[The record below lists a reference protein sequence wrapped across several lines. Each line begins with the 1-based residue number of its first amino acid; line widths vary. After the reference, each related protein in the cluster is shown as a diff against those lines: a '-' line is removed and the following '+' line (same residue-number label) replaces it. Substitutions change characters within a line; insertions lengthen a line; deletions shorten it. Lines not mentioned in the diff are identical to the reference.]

1 MLKGLYKDILEKSL
15 VGLIRLYQIL
25 ISPFLNPCCRFFP
38 TCSDYAILAIER
50 HGPFRGLLMAGMR
63 LLRCHP
69 LHPGGYD
76 PVR

>member
-25 ISPFLNPCCRFFP
+25 ISPFLSPCCRFFP

-50 HGPFRGLLMAGMR
+50 HGPFRGLLMAGTR
-63 LLRCHP
+63 LLLCHP

>member
-1 MLKGLYKDILEKSL
+1 MLKGLYKNILEKSL
-15 VGLIRLYQIL
+15 VGLIRLYQIM
-25 ISPFLNPCCRFFP
+25 ISPLLSPCCRFFP
-38 TCSDYAILAIER
+38 SCSDYAILAIER
-50 HGPFRGLLMAGMR
+50 HGPFRGLLMAIMR

>member
-1 MLKGLYKDILEKSL
+1 MLKGLYKNILEKSL
-15 VGLIRLYQIL
+15 VGLIRLYQIM
-25 ISPFLNPCCRFFP
+25 ISPFLSPCCRFFP
-38 TCSDYAILAIER
+38 SCSDYAILAIER
-50 HGPFRGLLMAGMR
+50 HGPFRGLLMAILR

>member
-1 MLKGLYKDILEKSL
+1 MLKDLCKHILEKIL
-15 VGLIRLYQIL
+15 IGLIRLYQIGL
-25 ISPFLNPCCRFFP
+25 SPLFGPCCRFFP
-38 TCSDYAILAIER
+38 TCSDYAIMAIKR
-50 HGPFRGLLMAGMR
+50 HGPLRGPFMAGMR

>member
-1 MLKGLYKDILEKSL
+1 MLKDRCKEILGMAC
-15 VGLIRLYQIL
+15 VGLIRLYQIVL
-25 ISPFLNPCCRFFP
+25 SPLFGPSCRYFP
-38 TCSDYAILAIER
+38 TCSDYAIMAIKR
-50 HGPFRGLLMAGMR
+50 HGPFRGALMAGLR

>member
-50 HGPFRGLLMAGMR
+50 HGPFRGLFMAIMR

-76 PVR
+76 PVS

>member
-1 MLKGLYKDILEKSL
+1 MLKGLYKEILEKSF
-15 VGLIRLYQIL
+15 VGMIRLYQIM
-25 ISPFLNPCCRFFP
+25 ISPFFNPCCRFFP

-50 HGPFRGLLMAGMR
+50 HGPFRGLFMAILR

>member
-25 ISPFLNPCCRFFP
+25 ISPFLSPCCRFFP

-50 HGPFRGLLMAGMR
+50 HGPFRGLLMAIMR

-76 PVR
+76 PVS